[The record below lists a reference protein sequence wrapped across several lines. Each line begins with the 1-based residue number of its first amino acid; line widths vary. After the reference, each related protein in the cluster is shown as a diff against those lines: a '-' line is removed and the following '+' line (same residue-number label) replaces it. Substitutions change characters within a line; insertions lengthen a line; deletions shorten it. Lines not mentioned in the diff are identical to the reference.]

1 MPEPVT
7 KPEPEPEPE
16 RTGGIGSVLAVLLL
30 AALTGGGAVCYL
42 KFFKKKPDT
51 RGSADLDDYDYGE
64 AEEDEVLESDSEEQP
79 EDV

>member
-1 MPEPVT
+1 MPEPVA
-7 KPEPEPEPE
+7 KPEPEPEPG

-30 AALTGGGAVCYL
+30 VALTGGGAVCYL

-64 AEEDEVLESDSEEQP
+64 AEEDEMVESDSEEQP
-79 EDV
+79 ED

>member
-1 MPEPVT
+1 MIEVRDAVKRFDGFAALDGAT
-7 KPEPEPEPE
+7 L
-16 RTGGIGSVLAVLLL
+16 TVLLL
-30 AALTGGGAVCYL
+30 VALTGGGAVCYL

-64 AEEDEVLESDSEEQP
+64 AEEDEVMESDSEEQP